1 MAPDGTF
8 RLCVDLNVWFADFIA
23 RAKGVKWTT
32 AMAIVDMVESGRHA
46 SGGLQLVVSHAM
58 LSRLT
63 DVLVRKGA
71 DLDDAVRYAAL
82 IGDMAKLGPSMQF
95 PLVVLGGGVLPSG
108 DSFSPPQPYRPEAV
122 IPRDD
127 FEDGRVL
134 DAAFAGRADAIVT
147 DNLRDFAHGD
157 HAVIIRDRVIQRE
170 SADHSLLVVRPP
182 EMLAWLRTGI
192 TPKLMGP
199 GEDPSPAVPGR
210 K

>member
-1 MAPDGTF
+1 MAPDGII

-46 SGGLQLVVSHAM
+46 SGGLQLVVSHTM

-71 DLDDAVRYAAL
+71 DLDDAIRYAEL
-82 IGDMAKLGPSMQF
+82 IGDMAALGPSMRF

-108 DSFSPPQPYRPEAV
+108 DSFSPPQPYRPDAI

-134 DAAFAGRADAIVT
+134 DAAFAGRADGIVT

-157 HAVIIRDRVIQRE
+157 HTVIIRDRVILRETAQR
-170 SADHSLLVVRPP
+170 SLLVVRPP
-182 EMLAWLRTGI
+182 EMLAWLRTGRA
-192 TPKLMGP
+192 PKPTGL
-199 GEDPSPAVPGR
+199 GEDPSPVVPGQ